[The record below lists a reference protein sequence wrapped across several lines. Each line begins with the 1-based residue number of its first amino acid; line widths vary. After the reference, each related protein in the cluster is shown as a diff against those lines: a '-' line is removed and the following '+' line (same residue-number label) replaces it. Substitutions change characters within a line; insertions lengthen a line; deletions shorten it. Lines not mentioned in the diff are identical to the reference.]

1 MKEVRKNKAGNKF
14 YIAMPLFLTLFLAAI
29 AIIGVMSSFATDFN
43 KEERTG
49 IEEIS
54 LKEGIPFEE
63 TIDSK
68 KYSFY
73 FNSNEKGA
81 KSSEIMAVFKC
92 RVKPG
97 MLEQN
102 KEIWEYFVK
111 RISKNEPGWKGNC
124 YYNSDESI
132 VTYIEIFKDLDAFE
146 FHEEEHLKDPAARKK
161 WEATAELISADF
173 YGLISTESS
182 ELLNDQSV
190 SKKFSG
196 NFKF

>member
-1 MKEVRKNKAGNKF
+1 M
-14 YIAMPLFLTLFLAAI
+14 AI
-29 AIIGVMSSFATDFN
+29 
-43 KEERTG
+43 
-49 IEEIS
+49 
-54 LKEGIPFEE
+54 
-63 TIDSK
+63 
-68 KYSFY
+68 
-73 FNSNEKGA
+73 
-81 KSSEIMAVFKC
+81 FKC

-102 KEIWEYFVK
+102 KEIWNYFVK
-111 RISKNEPGWKGNC
+111 RINKNEPGWKGNC

-146 FHEEEHLKDPAARKK
+146 FQEKEHLKDPSARKK
-161 WEATAELISADF
+161 CEATAALISADF

-182 ELLNDQSV
+182 ELLNDKSI

>member
-1 MKEVRKNKAGNKF
+1 MKEVRKNKAGNRF
-14 YIAMPLFLTLFLAAI
+14 YKVIPLSFMLIAV
-29 AIIGVMSSFATDFN
+29 AIIGVMSSFAADSN
-43 KEERTG
+43 EEEPTG

-63 TIDSK
+63 TVDSK

-73 FNSNEKGA
+73 SNSNENGA
-81 KSSEIMAVFKC
+81 NSSEIMAIFKC

-102 KEIWEYFVK
+102 KEIWKYFVK

-146 FHEEEHLKDPAARKK
+146 FHEEEHLKDPSARKK

>member
-1 MKEVRKNKAGNKF
+1 MKEVQKNKAGNRF
-14 YIAMPLFLTLFLAAI
+14 YKIIPLSFMLIAI
-29 AIIGVMSSFATDFN
+29 AIIGVMSSFATDIN
-43 KEERTG
+43 EQVLTE
-49 IEEIS
+49 IEETS

-68 KYSFY
+68 KYSFHS
-73 FNSNEKGA
+73 NSNEKGA
-81 KSSEIMAVFKC
+81 KSSEIMAIFKC

-102 KEIWEYFVK
+102 KEIWNYFVK
-111 RISKNEPGWKGNC
+111 RINKNEPGWKGNC

-146 FHEEEHLKDPAARKK
+146 FQEKEHLKDPSARKK
-161 WEATAELISADF
+161 CEATAALISADF

-182 ELLNDQSV
+182 ELLNDKSI